1 MPVPARWP
9 GHVVFPLGARPFVSL
24 IMPVRNEADFLTE
37 SLGAVLLQ
45 DYPSGRM
52 EVLVADGMSTDGS
65 REIVARLA
73 SRHPQCSVKIVDN
86 PGRIVA
92 KGLNAALAV
101 ATGEI
106 VVRIDGHCRIAP
118 DYVSRCV
125 DHICRD
131 GVDGVGGSINTV
143 ATTPVGRAIASVMSS
158 PFGVGG
164 SAFRTVTDKTMLVDT
179 VPFPAYTRRAID
191 VAGPFDEEL
200 VRNQDDEYNYRLRK
214 LGARILLAADVT
226 SDYYSRTSL
235 RSLWRQYYQYGYY
248 KVRVMQK
255 HVLQMQPR
263 HFVPPAFV
271 LFLLG
276 GLLLSA
282 VSVWALRLW
291 LLGLLAYVLATLVAT
306 VVTIRRTG
314 WHRPVL
320 LPVAFVILHL
330 SYGWGFLVGL
340 VVFAAPGRRRAPVVA
355 GADPGVTP

>member
-1 MPVPARWP
+1 M
-9 GHVVFPLGARPFVSL
+9 VFASGVLPFVSV

-37 SLGAVLLQ
+37 SLGAVLSQ
-45 DYPSGRM
+45 DYPSDRM
-52 EVLVADGMSTDGS
+52 EVFVADGMSTDGT
-65 REIVARLA
+65 REIVANLA
-73 SRHPQCSVKIVDN
+73 ARHPDCPVSIVDN

-101 ATGEI
+101 AKGEI

-131 GVDGVGGSINTV
+131 DVDGVGGSINTV
-143 ATTPVGRAIASVMSS
+143 ATTPVGRAIAAVMSS

-179 VPFPAYTRRAID
+179 VPFPAYTRRAMD
-191 VAGPFDEEL
+191 TAGPFDEEL

-214 LGARILLAADVT
+214 LGARILLASDVR

-235 RSLWRQYYQYGYY
+235 RSLWRQYYQYGFY

-255 HVLQMQPR
+255 HVLQMQLR

-271 LFLLG
+271 LCLLG
-276 GLLLSA
+276 GLLLSPLSLW
-282 VSVWALRLW
+282 VQRLW
-291 LLGLLAYVLATLVAT
+291 LLLVLTYGLATLAASIVT
-306 VVTIRRTG
+306 VRRTG
-314 WHRPVL
+314 WHRPWL
-320 LPVAFVILHL
+320 LPVAFAILHV
-330 SYGWGFLVGL
+330 SYGAGFLVGL
-340 VVFAAPGRRRAPVVA
+340 VTFARRGRFTPNVTEPD
-355 GADPGVTP
+355 GKVTP